1 MRKPGWALR
10 GAAGRYRT
18 GEADWQDGRGRLMGN
33 MTDDDVTAAEGG
45 LPAAR
50 PTPKVPMR
58 ERIVEAATALFYA
71 QGLRA
76 VSAEKIIAQVGITKV
91 TFYRHFPT
99 KDDLIVAY
107 LERRAKWERDAIAQ
121 AREAAG
127 DAPGVFRILAEAI
140 GAESC
145 SPGFRG
151 CPFINAAAEYADPEH
166 PVRRVVDAHRRWF
179 RQTIQDLLDE
189 INVPDS
195 AQAADQLVMLR
206 DGAMVSGY
214 LSDPSAVADALD
226 KAFRAVI
233 AFNSA

>member
-1 MRKPGWALR
+1 
-10 GAAGRYRT
+10 
-18 GEADWQDGRGRLMGN
+18 MGD
-33 MTDDDVTAAEGG
+33 MTDPDVTAAEGG
-45 LPAAR
+45 TPAAR
-50 PTPKVPMR
+50 PAAKVPMR
-58 ERIVEAATALFYA
+58 ERIVAAATELFYA

-121 AREAAG
+121 ARQAAS
-127 DAPGVFRILAEAI
+127 DVPGVFRIVAEAI

-145 SPGFRG
+145 RPGFRG

-166 PVRRVVDAHRRWF
+166 PVRRAVDAHRRWF
-179 RQTIQDLLDE
+179 RQTIAELLDE

-195 AQAADQLVMLR
+195 ARVADQLVMLR

-214 LSDPSAVADALD
+214 LSDPSTVGDALYNGG
-226 KAFRAVI
+226 RAII
-233 AFNSA
+233 AFNS

>member
-1 MRKPGWALR
+1 
-10 GAAGRYRT
+10 
-18 GEADWQDGRGRLMGN
+18 MGN
-33 MTDDDVTAAEGG
+33 MTDEDAIAAESRA
-45 LPAAR
+45 PAGR
-50 PTPKVPMR
+50 PTSKVPMR

-99 KDDLIVAY
+99 KADLIVAY
-107 LERRAKWERDAIAQ
+107 LERRAKWERDAIAH
-121 AREAAG
+121 ARQAAG
-127 DAPGVFRILAEAI
+127 DVPDVFGIIAQAI

-166 PVRRVVDAHRRWF
+166 PARRVVDAHRRWF
-179 RQTIQDLLDE
+179 KRTIQDLLDG
-189 INVPDS
+189 IPDS
-195 AQAADQLVMLR
+195 ARVADQLVMLR

-214 LSDPSAVADALD
+214 LSDPATVADALCN
-226 KAFRAVI
+226 AGRAVI
-233 AFNSA
+233 AFNSAS

>member
-1 MRKPGWALR
+1 MGDM
-10 GAAGRYRT
+10 T
-18 GEADWQDGRGRLMGN
+18 GE
-33 MTDDDVTAAEGG
+33 DVTAAEGG
-45 LPAAR
+45 VPAAR
-50 PTPKVPMR
+50 PTPRVPMR
-58 ERIVEAATALFYA
+58 ERIVEAATELFYA

-121 AREAAG
+121 ARAAAG
-127 DAPGVFRILAEAI
+127 DVPGVFRILAEAI

-179 RQTIQDLLDE
+179 RQVIQDLLDE
-189 INVPDS
+189 INVPES
-195 AQAADQLVMLR
+195 ARAADQLVMLR

-214 LSDPSAVADALD
+214 LSDPSTVADALD
-226 KAFRAVI
+226 KAFRAI
-233 AFNSA
+233 ITSNSA

>member
-1 MRKPGWALR
+1 
-10 GAAGRYRT
+10 
-18 GEADWQDGRGRLMGN
+18 MGN
-33 MTDDDVTAAEGG
+33 MTDEDATTAGG
-45 LPAAR
+45 R
-50 PTPKVPMR
+50 TPTSRSASKVPMR
-58 ERIVEAATALFYA
+58 ERIVEAATTLFYA

-107 LERRAKWERDAIAQ
+107 LERRAKWERDAIAH
-121 AREAAG
+121 ARESA
-127 DAPGVFRILAEAI
+127 DDVPDVFRIIAEAI

-166 PVRRVVDAHRRWF
+166 PVRRVVDTHRRWF
-179 RQTIQDLLDE
+179 KQTIQDLLDE
-189 INVPDS
+189 INVTDP
-195 AQAADQLVMLR
+195 APAADQLVMLR

-214 LSDPSAVADALD
+214 LSDPSTVAAALYN
-226 KAFRAVI
+226 AGRAVI
-233 AFNSA
+233 EFHSAC